1 MSTKSISSATQ
12 AKPLPSAF
20 PIVQGIQSI
29 SLDSKLDMTAGMADI
44 AQSGSV
50 SRHAS
55 LVPTSCFQVVNPGS
69 SAMLRATLVSG
80 EAVLAAV
87 GTIAGT
93 FGHVTSE
100 LTVGAPTREALLR
113 RLAGGS
119 LFFGKFS
126 VDSHSQ
132 GVVLVAPRDL
142 GDIVTV
148 SLDGSVEL
156 TMRQSALLA
165 ATSKVEVVLASGGFG
180 LADSGLFNYVVRG
193 KGDVAMT
200 AYGGMVRI
208 VLNAGEEAIINP
220 RNMIAWDS
228 SMSVG
233 PITSDALPLAK
244 IPIRPSLTWLA
255 SQKIPTAIQNGVEAT
270 IQFANTI
277 VQQTLHQVR
286 YWVIGQRGLYRACGP
301 GQIFLATRLKPTVV
315 IPSFKSSS
323 PA

>member
-1 MSTKSISSATQ
+1 
-12 AKPLPSAF
+12 
-20 PIVQGIQSI
+20 
-29 SLDSKLDMTAGMADI
+29 MTAGMADI

-119 LFFGKFS
+119 LFE
-126 VDSHSQ
+126 SQ

-233 PITSDALPLAK
+233 PITSDALLWPK
-244 IPIRPSLTWLA
+244 SY
-255 SQKIPTAIQNGVEAT
+255 QAIADMACFT
-270 IQFANTI
+270 KNT
-277 VQQTLHQVR
+277 HSHSE
-286 YWVIGQRGLYRACGP
+286 W
-301 GQIFLATRLKPTVV
+301 
-315 IPSFKSSS
+315 S
-323 PA
+323 